1 MALFES
7 RIYSEFINSTDGDG
21 LDSEWLD
28 AGRVSASTNLAID
41 RAGQPMEPAH
51 SDPKVEVSTLEHIL
65 MCLGILLTIG
75 LLIYFS

>member
-28 AGRVSASTNLAID
+28 AGRVIVSTNLAID
-41 RAGQPMEPAH
+41 RVG
-51 SDPKVEVSTLEHIL
+51 
-65 MCLGILLTIG
+65 
-75 LLIYFS
+75 